1 MGTKKGMKT
10 LFEGSKEEIA
20 HSRRIL
26 KLCLDQSHRETIK
39 SFDLAMSSKDFKLQ
53 METGSIK
60 LLLDFVQMYSKE
72 LMLNFGN
79 QLMIILNGN
88 EIKREGDLSVEEKEQ
103 LASLTKAEERKKIL
117 EEALFETFI
126 VVSS

>member
-1 MGTKKGMKT
+1 
-10 LFEGSKEEIA
+10 
-20 HSRRIL
+20 
-26 KLCLDQSHRETIK
+26 
-39 SFDLAMSSKDFKLQ
+39 
-53 METGSIK
+53 
-60 LLLDFVQMYSKE
+60 
-72 LMLNFGN
+72 
-79 QLMIILNGN
+79 MIILNGN